1 MNRHRASAGSGV
13 GLAACVQRK
22 RIEMGICVSGHGVLV
37 PTVYQ
42 QQIVGYIESHA
53 SRAGPERNP
62 MKVSDILRLK
72 GTTLYTTTPL
82 APLVE
87 AVQTMADHD
96 LGSILVMDHGDLVG
110 LLTFR
115 EVILAL
121 NVNGGALG
129 QATVR
134 SAMDDHPL
142 TCSPD
147 TELDEVRRMML
158 ERHARYLPVL
168 NKRELMGVVSF
179 YDVAKAVVDSQN
191 FENQML
197 KAYIRDWP
205 SEEEGV
211 KAN

>member
-13 GLAACVQRK
+13 GLTACVQRK

-42 QQIVGYIESHA
+42 KQIVGYIESHA

-87 AVQTMADHD
+87 VVQTMADHD

-110 LLTFR
+110 ILTFR